1 MKWGKFK
8 VLLIA
13 HRNVRFSSSI
23 HSSKSVL
30 HRGMH
35 STRKRPEKD
44 QVCLIAKAWYHWG
57 YQGTQWT
64 EQICWKLDLSSIW
77 SQLGLFTWDFQRE
90 MNLTW
95 YVRRIKTLNDCWFLA
110 KICLLSDK
118 LLITVMLHVK
128 NSKVIKVPISSKVL
142 FAHLILYFMQWTSL
156 KKERNIWWRQSCHIY
171 TKSDSLLFENLLWI
185 EPAFFR

>member
-13 HRNVRFSSSI
+13 HRNVRISSSI

-142 FAHLILYFMQWTSL
+142 YLLIWSY
-156 KKERNIWWRQSCHIY
+156 ISCN
-171 TKSDSLLFENLLWI
+171 ELLWKRKGI
-185 EPAFFR
+185 FDDVNLVIYIPSQIHCFLKISCE